1 MFHRS
6 PASCVTK
13 APINPVAPV
22 LNIRK
27 TIHAVR
33 RNGKPVRQ
41 KIRSLFFRHFRAV
54 TAARLFPIR
63 NTGRIEGAA
72 NDMISYTREVFY
84 PAASDEDNAMFL
96 QVMADSRNVS
106 RTFHAVYK
114 ANPCNLRRAEF
125 GFLGVIVLTARH
137 TPLFWGDCFSIGE
150 FDFET

>member
-72 NDMISYTREVFY
+72 NDMISYTCLLYTSKY
-84 PAASDEDNAMFL
+84 PAVL
-96 QVMADSRNVS
+96 R
-106 RTFHAVYK
+106 HAPK
-114 ANPCNLRRAEF
+114 SGAAEF
-125 GFLGVIVLTARH
+125 Q
-137 TPLFWGDCFSIGE
+137 
-150 FDFET
+150 